1 MKLNF
6 PKEENMLRR
15 IKVAKPKQKDKGQ
28 STVEYIILV
37 AAVIAVLIIF
47 LGPNGVFKNAFN
59 QTLQTGT
66 NGMMNMAGRL
76 SGSRPLSP

>member
-1 MKLNF
+1 
-6 PKEENMLRR
+6 MLRR
-15 IKVAKPKQKDKGQ
+15 IKVEKPKQKDKGQ

-59 QTLQTGT
+59 QTLTTGT
-66 NGMMNMAGRL
+66 NGMTDMANRL
-76 SGSRPLSP
+76 SVSRPVAP

>member
-1 MKLNF
+1 
-6 PKEENMLRR
+6 MLRR
-15 IKVAKPKQKDKGQ
+15 IKVEKPRKKDKGQ

-59 QTLQTGT
+59 ATLSTGT
-66 NGMMNMAGRL
+66 NGMENMAERL
-76 SGSRPLSP
+76 RGSRPLSQ